1 MGRFI
6 QRVILC
12 SQVVTKN
19 EFAKG
24 EIGMEENTVKEI
36 MEAETVFVENWNI
49 RKNCV
54 RNWVGRMMS

>member
-12 SQVVTKN
+12 RQVVTKN